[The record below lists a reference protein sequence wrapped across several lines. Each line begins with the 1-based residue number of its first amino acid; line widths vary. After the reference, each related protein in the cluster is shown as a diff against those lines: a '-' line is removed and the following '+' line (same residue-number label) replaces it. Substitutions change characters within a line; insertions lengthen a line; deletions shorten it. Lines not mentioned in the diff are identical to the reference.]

1 MAQIDPS
8 IPLQAKMPQ
17 IENPVNVLGR
27 AQEVSINALK
37 MGEMQRGIE
46 SQNKL
51 RQLYS
56 QGVDVST
63 PEGFKQLAAID
74 PATAM
79 KLRTDALQ
87 SRKLEGDIK
96 ETGLKITAKEM
107 DIAREGYKNL
117 EFNPSDNNFKSFLED
132 AVISGKMTPA
142 QAQQQ
147 FAEIAPLNVDQR
159 RQFIKNRALKA
170 EQLFND
176 ITQRR
181 GQDISAT
188 TTRRGQD
195 ISAQTTMRGQDMQ
208 RIPVGF
214 RMTKENT
221 LEAIPGGP
229 TTTNLSPKEMQ
240 QREAKFPQATQ
251 AVKTFEAKTTELEK
265 DLIALR
271 DHPGLASI
279 TGIAAG
285 RAPGITKDGRA
296 AQVIYDRILARGGFK
311 ELQDMRAA
319 SPTGGALGNVS
330 NQEGQFLRQAFSG
343 IDRVQDK
350 SDVQKA
356 IDQTITDLQ
365 GSKSRVREAYDMTY
379 DYKGLGGSNTPP
391 PPPPGPSGNTVT
403 IPGGKVLTFP
413 TPEAAAAYKKAAGL

>member
-8 IPLQAKMPQ
+8 IALQFRQPQ
-17 IENPVNVLGR
+17 IQDPINQFAK
-27 AQEVSINALK
+27 AQELSVNALK
-37 MGEMQRGIE
+37 MQEMQRGLQEEEQIRNYLAGADLAKPE
-46 SQNKL
+46 TRAGLAKFGKAGLATGKL
-51 RQLYS
+51 
-56 QGVDVST
+56 
-63 PEGFKQLAAID
+63 LAEQEKAG
-74 PATAM
+74 
-79 KLRTDALQ
+79 LE
-87 SRKLEGDIK
+87 SRKL
-96 ETGLKITAKEM
+96 GLDVDEKTLAAHRQRVS
-107 DIAREGYKNL
+107 DLA
-117 EFNPSDNNFKSFLED
+117 FNPSDTNIKAHLED
-132 AVISGKMTPA
+132 SILRKEITPDQANQQLNRFLALPIEQRQQEFLQMGVNADKRLEQMSISA
-142 QAQQQ
+142 AQQAQMGVTMRGQNIG
-147 FAEIAPLNVDQR
+147 AETA
-159 RQFIKNRALKA
+159 
-170 EQLFND
+170 
-176 ITQRR
+176 RR
-181 GQDISAT
+181 GQDMA
-188 TTRRGQD
+188 
-195 ISAQTTMRGQDMQ
+195 
-208 RIPVGF
+208 RIPSGF
-214 RMTKENT
+214 RMTPEGT

-379 DYKGLGGSNTPP
+379 DYKGGGATKSNTP
-391 PPPPGPSGNTVT
+391 
-403 IPGGKVLTFP
+403 LTLDQLL
-413 TPEAAAAYKKAAGL
+413 EKYK

>member
-1 MAQIDPS
+1 MPIDPS
-8 IPLQAKMPQ
+8 IPLGVRPVQL
-17 IENPVNVLGR
+17 ENPMNAL
-27 AQEVSINALK
+27 AQAQQFSVNALK
-37 MGEMQRGIE
+37 MQE
-46 SQNKL
+46 
-51 RQLYS
+51 
-56 QGVDVST
+56 
-63 PEGFKQLAAID
+63 
-74 PATAM
+74 
-79 KLRTDALQ
+79 
-87 SRKLEGDIK
+87 
-96 ETGLKITAKEM
+96 
-107 DIAREGYKNL
+107 
-117 EFNPSDNNFKSFLED
+117 
-132 AVISGKMTPA
+132 
-142 QAQQQ
+142 
-147 FAEIAPLNVDQR
+147 
-159 RQFIKNRALKA
+159 A
-170 EQLFND
+170 EQLMAERNALRGLDINAPDYISQVGRVNPKLALELQQGQQKTKIGQVELEGKLMANARNTLAPIND
-176 ITQRR
+176 QSTYDIWRKQTSAQLPGIAPFLPPKFDDKVKTSLMLEADKYIAQTRISASQQQSNLTTIR
-181 GQDISAT
+181 GQDV
-188 TTRRGQD
+188 
-195 ISAQTTMRGQDMQ
+195 SAQTARRGQDMQ

-214 RMTKENT
+214 RMTPEGT

-251 AVKTFEAKTTELEK
+251 AVKTFEAKSTELEK

-285 RAPGITKDGRA
+285 RAPGITKEGRA

-365 GSKSRVREAYDMTY
+365 ASKGRVREAYDMTY
-379 DYKGLGGSNTPP
+379 DYKGLGGGAPTPP
-391 PPPPGPSGNTVT
+391 PPPPPPSAGGNTVT
-403 IPGGKVLTFP
+403 IPSGKVLTFP
-413 TPEAAAAYKKAAGL
+413 TPEAAAAYKKAANIK

>member
-79 KLRTDALQ
+79 KLRTEALQ
-87 SRKLEGDIK
+87 GQKLQGDIK

-159 RQFIKNRALKA
+159 RQ
-170 EQLFND
+170 
-176 ITQRR
+176 
-181 GQDISAT
+181 
-188 TTRRGQD
+188 
-195 ISAQTTMRGQDMQ
+195 
-208 RIPVGF
+208 
-214 RMTKENT
+214 
-221 LEAIPGGP
+221 
-229 TTTNLSPKEMQ
+229 
-240 QREAKFPQATQ
+240 
-251 AVKTFEAKTTELEK
+251 
-265 DLIALR
+265 
-271 DHPGLASI
+271 
-279 TGIAAG
+279 
-285 RAPGITKDGRA
+285 
-296 AQVIYDRILARGGFK
+296 
-311 ELQDMRAA
+311 
-319 SPTGGALGNVS
+319 
-330 NQEGQFLRQAFSG
+330 
-343 IDRVQDK
+343 
-350 SDVQKA
+350 
-356 IDQTITDLQ
+356 
-365 GSKSRVREAYDMTY
+365 
-379 DYKGLGGSNTPP
+379 
-391 PPPPGPSGNTVT
+391 
-403 IPGGKVLTFP
+403 
-413 TPEAAAAYKKAAGL
+413 